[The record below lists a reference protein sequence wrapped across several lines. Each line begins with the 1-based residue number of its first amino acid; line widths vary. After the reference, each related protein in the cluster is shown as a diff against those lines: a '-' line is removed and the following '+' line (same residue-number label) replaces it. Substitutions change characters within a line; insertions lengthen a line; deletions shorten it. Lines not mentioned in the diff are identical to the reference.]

1 MAYTYSPLEF
11 SDSIRL
17 LLLQPASDRNET
29 LRGCLVTRTLS
40 SIQDDL
46 QIKYN
51 ALSYVWGDPVSK
63 HNLEL
68 IEETEDRTFQLG
80 LTTNLHGAL
89 TDIRDA
95 SREIWIWADAV
106 CIDQHNLDERGHQ
119 VGLMGDIYSG
129 AGCTIIYLGPSSPDI
144 AYAFHAI
151 QSQLQT
157 STKRQASI
165 PGNTAQE
172 ADLDVE
178 ILNNAIHAIC
188 SRDWFTRGWVFQELV
203 LSRNPRVQ
211 CGQHRVGWDHLR
223 TLIQKFQRGRTSASR
238 FHNMDKPR
246 SDHDARTFFQLVT
259 LRKGARLSDPRDF
272 FFCLMGIASDA
283 KAVQERLPIDYS
295 LAVRDVFLRATG
307 YMIDTVGLASVLKYA
322 DTKTTNCGLPSF
334 VPTWGISGLPTTSA
348 RRCSIP
354 VEFESGK
361 RGVAEDHQ
369 CLFIEKELISQI
381 TALGVVIPRHK
392 AFVDAY
398 RQSLQLLEDCAEPDE
413 GSTLEGLWQYLAK
426 SKGGRHLWR
435 RFGLAMVAGHFEAW
449 TIDPIDLKENVAP
462 WYTFNP
468 YLGKQELQAISS
480 MIRLVEQNFS
490 LSGHKNDY
498 APEHRLAISGR
509 LLAIVPADTVNGD
522 LVARLGTPD
531 DRTSDSEYPWFV
543 FRPIE
548 RGSLGKSVLQDYQL
562 SGLPIAVVSRGV
574 AHPLVHKIPWANK
587 SGIKYRLLLI

>member
-17 LLLQPASDRNET
+17 LLLQPASNRNES
-29 LRGCLVTRTLS
+29 LRGRLVTRTLS

-46 QIKYN
+46 QIRYN

-68 IEETEDRTFQLG
+68 IEETEYRTFQLG

-106 CIDQHNLDERGHQ
+106 CIDQDNLAERGHQ
-119 VGLMGDIYSG
+119 VGLMGDIYCS

-144 AYAFHAI
+144 EYAFHAI
-151 QSQLQT
+151 QSQFQT
-157 STKRQASI
+157 STKRQTSI
-165 PGNTAQE
+165 PENTAQE

-188 SRDWFTRGWVFQELV
+188 SRDWFNRGWVFQELV

-223 TLIQKFQRGRTSASR
+223 TLIQKFQRGDTSASH

-246 SDHDARTFFQLVT
+246 NDHAARTFFQLVT
-259 LRKGARLSDPRDF
+259 LRKGTKLSDPRDF

-295 LAVRDVFLRATG
+295 LAVRDVFVRATG
-307 YMIDTVGLASVLKYA
+307 YMIDTVGLTSVLKYV
-322 DTKTTNCGLPSF
+322 DSKTPNCGLPSY
-334 VPTWGISGLPTTSA
+334 VPTWGILELPTTSTRKDPLQA
-348 RRCSIP
+348 ECRLS
-354 VEFESGK
+354 E
-361 RGVAEDHQ
+361 RGVAEDRQ
-369 CLFIEKELISQI
+369 DFFIDRAILIRI
-381 TALGVVIPRHK
+381 TALGAIIPQHK

-398 RQSLQLLEDCAEPDE
+398 CQSLQLLADRAEPDE
-413 GSTLEGLWQYLAK
+413 GSPLEGLWQYLAK
-426 SKGGRHLWR
+426 SENGSDLWC
-435 RFGLAMVAGHFEAW
+435 RFGVAMSGIHSEAW
-449 TIDPIDLKENVAP
+449 TIDPIDLERFTDP
-462 WYTFNP
+462 CTFDSKIEE
-468 YLGKQELQAISS
+468 GALQAISS
-480 MIRLVEQNFS
+480 MIRLVEQNLS
-490 LSGHKNDY
+490 LSGHQNNSV
-498 APEHRLAISGR
+498 PEHRLAMSDG

-522 LVARLGTPD
+522 LLAGLGRPHHRKTDPKY
-531 DRTSDSEYPWFV
+531 TWFV
-543 FRPIE
+543 FRPVE
-548 RGSLGKSVLQDYQL
+548 PGSLGKSDLRAHES

-574 AHPLVHKIPWANK
+574 ALPWLYNLRWA
-587 SGIKYRLLLI
+587 SRMAPRRRILLI